1 MSQSSGPRAAKPW
14 LWGLVAAAVIVAG
27 AVVGVALRPAAREAR
42 SAGGTGGGAALHLN
56 ALHLNISSCGE
67 RWGDGGSATAKGGAH
82 RFTFVNGNTGDV
94 EVQLQEVASK
104 KVYLEVDGV
113 GPGAT
118 GTGSVVLGAGTYRL
132 VCYPADADPVAGPEV
147 EVGAAPAGAQ
157 LTPGIVPV
165 TTNDLIPVA
174 KAYGTWVEGRLP
186 GLQAEVRRLDAD
198 AQVGDLVAA
207 KRDWLTAHLDYEGL
221 GAAYGAFGDHDAAIN
236 GTPAPGRTSLDD
248 PQLTGFH
255 KIEALLWSGAP
266 AGRVAPLTARL
277 VSDVDALAADPRT
290 DRIDP
295 ADIGVRAHE
304 IVENAIQFEL
314 TGETDAG
321 SHTNLATIGANLDG
335 SQEALS
341 ALTGLLASRYPQ
353 LADTEAALAASQK
366 LVEGY
371 HRADGSW
378 TPLGALSRA
387 QRQQLDAS
395 LDTAVELL
403 APVAEI
409 TEPRKALS

>member
-14 LWGLVAAAVIVAG
+14 LWGLVAVAVIVAG
-27 AVVGVALRPAAREAR
+27 AVVGVALRPAATEAS
-42 SAGGTGGGAALHLN
+42 SAVGADGAGV
-56 ALHLNISSCGE
+56 LHLNISSCGE
-67 RWGDGGSATAKGGAH
+67 SWGDGGGAKAKGGAH
-82 RFTFVNGNTGDV
+82 RFTFANGNTGDV

-118 GTGSVVLGAGTYRL
+118 GSGSAVLGAGTYRL

-147 EVGAAPAGAQ
+147 KVGAAPAGAR

-174 KAYGTWVEGRLP
+174 KAYGTWVDGRLP
-186 GLQAEVRRLDAD
+186 GLQAQVRRLDAD
-198 AQVGDLVAA
+198 ARAGDLAAA
-207 KRDWLTAHLDYEGL
+207 KRDWLTAHLGYEGL
-221 GAAYGAFGDHDAAIN
+221 GAAYGAFGDHDTAIN
-236 GTPAPGRTSLDD
+236 GTPAAGRTARDD
-248 PQLTGFH
+248 PKLTGFH

-266 AGRVAPLTARL
+266 ATQLAPLTARL
-277 VSDVDALAADPRT
+277 VTDVDALAADPGT

-295 ADIGVRAHE
+295 VDIGLRAHE

-321 SHTNLATIGANLDG
+321 SHTNLATVDANLGG

-341 ALTGLLASRYPQ
+341 VLAGLLASRYPQ
-353 LADTEAALAASQK
+353 LGDTQAALAASRK

-371 HRADGSW
+371 RRADGSW
-378 TPLGALSRA
+378 TPLDALSRA
-387 QRQQLDAS
+387 QRQQLNAS
-395 LDTAVELL
+395 LDTAAELL